1 MVLGSNGPYA
11 ASAPLR
17 LRMGVDRGPREWPK
31 RPEGLDGTTC
41 PEISHEWGTR
51 RAADR
56 DRGSRWLDASTIR
69 GICGLAAL
77 ALTRAGRLCFR

>member
-41 PEISHEWGTR
+41 PE
-51 RAADR
+51 
-56 DRGSRWLDASTIR
+56 
-69 GICGLAAL
+69 LATSGAL
-77 ALTRAGRLCFR
+77 AELPIGTEEADGLMPPRSEAFVVWPH